1 MKKPGVTL
9 IIAGFIIILGVV
21 LYIPTSNLIKKNT
34 NPSTVQNDQD
44 TIEMEDS
51 AVYAQG
57 ELVSDFPDVPV
68 YPGAEIEK
76 STEINNEGEYG
87 YVATWKT
94 NAKNIPDVL
103 KFFLAEAKKR
113 NWPIVQS
120 PDLSG
125 RSGEEYIETRIDNR
139 KVYITVEKEDD
150 GAVEYRIDFPPK
162 NQ

>member
-9 IIAGFIIILGVV
+9 IIIGFIILLGVI
-21 LYIPTSNLIKKNT
+21 LYIPTSKLIKSNT
-34 NPSTVQNDQD
+34 GSGTAQNSDATV
-44 TIEMEDS
+44 EMEDS

-76 STEINNEGEYG
+76 STEINNDGEYG

-94 NAKNIPDVL
+94 KAKTIPEVL
-103 KFFLAEAKKR
+103 KFFLAEAKSR

-125 RSGEEYIETRIDNR
+125 KSGEEYIETKIDGR
-139 KVYITVEKEDD
+139 KVYITVEKEDN
-150 GAVEYRIDFPPK
+150 GTVEYKVDFPPA